1 MGLHLVNGR
10 LLASVSFA
18 CFIACVAGC
27 QSGDSGDVLD
37 PGTGDGTTAPEGK
50 ILQSE
55 LRAYCPAVT
64 LREGTAFYNTYE
76 KKAEEDPTKLVYQSS
91 ISAVTRK
98 CAYGG
103 GMITMDI
110 AVAGKVVPGPL
121 ASDGTV
127 TMPIRIAVMSG
138 EEVLYSNL
146 AKYDV
151 TVAKASGATQF
162 IFHDPNVTFP
172 TPEPGTVQVFAGY
185 DEGPPKKKS
194 EDEALQ

>member
-1 MGLHLVNGR
+1 MGFHLVNGR
-10 LLASVSFA
+10 LLASVFFA
-18 CFIACVAGC
+18 CFIACAAGC
-27 QSGDSGDVLD
+27 KSGDSGDVLD

-55 LRAYCPAVT
+55 LRAYCPVVT
-64 LREGTAFYNTYE
+64 LREGTAFHSTYE
-76 KKAEEDPTKLVYQSS
+76 KNGDGDPTKLIYQSS
-91 ISAVTRK
+91 ITAVTRK
-98 CAYGG
+98 CTYNAGT
-103 GMITMDI
+103 ITMDI

-121 ASDGTV
+121 AKDGTV
-127 TMPIRIAVMSG
+127 TMPIRVVAQTSDG
-138 EEVLYSNL
+138 VLYSNL
-146 AKYDV
+146 AKYEV

-172 TPEPGTVQVFAGY
+172 TPEPGTLQVFAGY